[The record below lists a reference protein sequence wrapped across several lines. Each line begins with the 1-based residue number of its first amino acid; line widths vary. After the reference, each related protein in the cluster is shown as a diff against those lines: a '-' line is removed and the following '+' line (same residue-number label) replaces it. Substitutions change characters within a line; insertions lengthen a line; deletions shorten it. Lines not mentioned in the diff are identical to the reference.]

1 MKKALTFPLKTLT
14 NKQLNKLVTQC
25 GYRKESDLLQGKN
38 IFPGDKVMIRVLPK
52 EKSILK
58 ARYEGPFEV
67 KIVKGAGN
75 VVVVENQF
83 GRQLVRNRSHVKPIR
98 YTQEQEEKTELKRHY
113 QKNSIGASS
122 ILNRRANSQDVPN
135 AAPRYPS
142 RNRIPVN
149 RYVLNFS

>member
-58 ARYEGPFEV
+58 ARCEGPFEER
-67 KIVKGAGN
+67 IVKAAGN

-83 GRQLVRNRSHVKPIR
+83 GRLLVRN
-98 YTQEQEEKTELKRHY
+98 
-113 QKNSIGASS
+113 
-122 ILNRRANSQDVPN
+122 
-135 AAPRYPS
+135 
-142 RNRIPVN
+142 
-149 RYVLNFS
+149 